1 MKNAYKTIALIAG
14 AMLLVSF
21 LLPVLKLNAVKASSC
36 LSHEIFSDDFES
48 GDFSKWDR
56 FDAWII
62 NHRSTSTYKTEIVND
77 TDPGN
82 DILRKEISTAGYQNI
97 VIKYE
102 YRIPTA
108 KALETTDHVYVE
120 WRDGSNNW
128 HELANYTDVSQN
140 SWTSTL
146 FNLPT
151 EANNLTN
158 FRLRFRADL
167 NDSDDSFR
175 LDNVSITGNHA
186 PVALDDNISPIN
198 EDSTANITLH
208 ANENDC
214 GDSLTYS
221 IVTEPSNG
229 IVTLVGD
236 IATYT
241 PNTNYNGLDSFTFK
255 ASDGIADSNIA
266 TISLTINSVEDIPVA
281 NDQEITIYK
290 NTPTWFDITGS
301 DGDGDPLT
309 YIIVSQPTVGHIS
322 NTAPHIK
329 YTSGLD
335 ALGADSFTFKVN
347 DGAND
352 SSIATVSINVVEVP
366 VGGGCGG
373 QCQSGSS
380 GEVLGASIETIPT
393 PSPTIEPESTPT
405 PTPAGEPEVLGETT
419 CGEIITEHLWFGG
432 NNNSD
437 QVKLLQQFLNEQI
450 NAELPIT
457 GYFGTLTKA
466 AVIAF
471 QEKHSDKILQ
481 PWIDLGLL
489 PEKKGTGNV
498 FKTTKWWI
506 NMTAC
511 PSLNLTQPIIP

>member
-1 MKNAYKTIALIAG
+1 
-14 AMLLVSF
+14 
-21 LLPVLKLNAVKASSC
+21 
-36 LSHEIFSDDFES
+36 
-48 GDFSKWDR
+48 
-56 FDAWII
+56 
-62 NHRSTSTYKTEIVND
+62 
-77 TDPGN
+77 
-82 DILRKEISTAGYQNI
+82 
-97 VIKYE
+97 
-102 YRIPTA
+102 
-108 KALETTDHVYVE
+108 
-120 WRDGSNNW
+120 
-128 HELANYTDVSQN
+128 
-140 SWTSTL
+140 
-146 FNLPT
+146 
-151 EANNLTN
+151 
-158 FRLRFRADL
+158 
-167 NDSDDSFR
+167 
-175 LDNVSITGNHA
+175 
-186 PVALDDNISPIN
+186 
-198 EDSTANITLH
+198 
-208 ANENDC
+208 
-214 GDSLTYS
+214 
-221 IVTEPSNG
+221 
-229 IVTLVGD
+229 
-236 IATYT
+236 
-241 PNTNYNGLDSFTFK
+241 
-255 ASDGIADSNIA
+255 
-266 TISLTINSVEDIPVA
+266 
-281 NDQEITIYK
+281 
-290 NTPTWFDITGS
+290 
-301 DGDGDPLT
+301 
-309 YIIVSQPTVGHIS
+309 VSQPTVGHIS

-352 SSIATVSINVVEVP
+352 SNIATVSINVVEVP